1 MTGPVIV
8 DEPGK
13 SALCIGRV
21 MLKKEKDVGG
31 VCRRNCAGYLGE
43 SLLPALVTERMPRA
57 PQQKNRQ
64 VASRGAQFSVI
75 LAPPPPA
82 VACVCVS

>member
-43 SLLPALVTERMPRA
+43 SLLPAFVTERMPGA
-57 PQQKNRQ
+57 PQQKTDRWPLEEPNSLSFWPLLPR
-64 VASRGAQFSVI
+64 
-75 LAPPPPA
+75 L
-82 VACVCVS
+82 